1 MRTSVSIEGDVLIK
15 RLRKQALACEQLG
28 SPLYAFL
35 LRRAADD
42 VAAEGPVLDVMRP
55 LADEPPGAAVAL
67 KLMGA
72 VHRLVL
78 EGEAPGLND
87 FYPSVGGGAPIHDS
101 WAPFLDAVRHER
113 IPKLIQRNVQT
124 NEVGRAGGLIAG
136 FLRIAERFGLPMR
149 LLEIGSSGGLNLRWD
164 HFFYRSKDAN
174 WGDPASPVRL
184 EEIEVPIDPSIEV
197 EVASRCGSDP
207 HPVDAATPEGR
218 LTLSSYVWPDQT
230 WRWAQLAGALDIAR
244 RVPVELRRVN
254 AEPFLAEQLSEPAPG
269 VVTVVMHSVMIQ
281 YLSNPERDSVI
292 GFIETAGARATAE
305 APLAWLRMEP
315 PWHHFGD
322 PDSPHAAYFP
332 EPPAGDGVS
341 DLALVHLDTWP
352 GPPTETIAR
361 AGYHGRPVITP

>member
-1 MRTSVSIEGDVLIK
+1 VSIEGDVLIK
-15 RLRKQALACEQLG
+15 RLRKQAIACEQLG

-78 EGEAPGLND
+78 EGEAPGLSD
-87 FYPSVGGGAPIHDS
+87 FYPSVGGHRPIEGS
-101 WAPFLDAVRHER
+101 WEPFLEAVRHER
-113 IPKLIQRNVQT
+113 MPKLIHRNVQT
-124 NEVGRAGGLIAG
+124 NEVGRAGGLIGG

-164 HFFYRSKDAN
+164 HFFYRSSTAQ
-174 WGDPASPVRL
+174 WGDPSSPVRL
-184 EEIEVPIDPSIEV
+184 EEIEVPIDPSPLV
-197 EVASRCGSDP
+197 EVVSRCGSDP
-207 HPVDAATPEGR
+207 HPVDAATREGR

-230 WRWAQLAGALDIAR
+230 WRWAQLEGALEIAQ
-244 RVPVELRRVN
+244 RVPVELRRVS
-254 AEPFLAEQLSEPAPG
+254 AEPFLAQELAASVPG

-281 YLSNPERDSVI
+281 YLSRTERDSVI
-292 GFIETAGARATAE
+292 GLIEGAGARATADT
-305 APLAWLRMEP
+305 PLAWLRMEP
-315 PWHHFGD
+315 PWRHFGD
-322 PDSPHAAYFP
+322 PDSPHGAYFP
-332 EPPAGDGVS
+332 EPPAGDGV
-341 DLALVHLDTWP
+341 DELALVHLNTWP